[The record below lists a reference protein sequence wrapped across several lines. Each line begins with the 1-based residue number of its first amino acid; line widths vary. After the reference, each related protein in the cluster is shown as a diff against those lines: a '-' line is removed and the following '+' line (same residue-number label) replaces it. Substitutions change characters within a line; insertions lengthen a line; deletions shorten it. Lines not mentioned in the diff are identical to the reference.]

1 MDYAKMVRVG
11 AGNVLVT
18 RRVSE
23 GFYWR
28 SLAYASGYEPS
39 TLEALRLQRECHL
52 ASENWTSE

>member
-1 MDYAKMVRVG
+1 MDYAKLIMVG
-11 AGNVLVT
+11 SADVLVT

-23 GFYWR
+23 GFYCR